1 MKAKLI
7 GKCIYCLS
15 PDAPIDEH
23 VIPKSLGG
31 LSTLQKASCKKCA
44 DRTSSIINKT
54 THGVNSFFGCSR
66 IILGMPSRRKKKRP
80 FNFKQTII
88 DQLTNQQTEIEIP
101 TSDFIDTVFLPTYP
115 LPGIMTG
122 KTIDNGIITDGIQMI
137 NANSEKK
144 EVNKKYIHQFK
155 WSSEDLPLLL
165 ALIAYCNAVNDF
177 GLDEVIDSPLIPL
190 IKGEKHD
197 LGRWIGTASN
207 TVMKQRN
214 KLVDVMYLTPNRHIL
229 MRIKFFAWLKDIPEY
244 LIAVK

>member
-1 MKAKLI
+1 
-7 GKCIYCLS
+7 
-15 PDAPIDEH
+15 
-23 VIPKSLGG
+23 
-31 LSTLQKASCKKCA
+31 
-44 DRTSSIINKT
+44 
-54 THGVNSFFGCSR
+54 
-66 IILGMPSRRKKKRP
+66 MPSRRKKKKP
-80 FNFKQTII
+80 LHFEQTII
-88 DQLTNQQTEIEIP
+88 NQLTNQQTEVEVP
-101 TSDFIDTVFLPTYP
+101 TSDFIDIVFFPTYP

-122 KTIDNGIITDGIQMI
+122 KTIENGIITDGIQMI

-177 GLDEVIDSPLIPL
+177 GLNEVIDSPLIPL

-197 LGRWIGTASN
+197 LGMWIGTALD
-207 TVMKQRN
+207 TIMEQRFHF
-214 KLVDVMYLTPNRHIL
+214 VDVMYSTPNKHIL

>member
-15 PDAPIDEH
+15 LDAPIDEH

-54 THGVNSFFGCSR
+54 THGADSFFGRSR
-66 IILGMPSRRKKKRP
+66 IILKMPSRRKKKRP
-80 FNFKQTII
+80 IHFKQIVI
-88 DQLTNQQTEIEIP
+88 NQLTNKQTEVEVP
-101 TSDFIDTVFLPTYP
+101 TSDFIDIVFLPIYP
-115 LPGIMTG
+115 LPGIMIG
-122 KTIDNGIITDGIQMI
+122 KTIENGIITDGIQMI
-137 NANSEKK
+137 NANLEKK

-177 GLDEVIDSPLIPL
+177 GLDKVKDSPLIPL

-197 LGRWIGTASN
+197 LGRWIGTASD

-214 KLVDVMYLTPNRHIL
+214 KFVDVMYLTPNRHIL